1 MKLLRELI
9 DYLKKAFSEKG
20 SPSTSRLL
28 TIPHSVAAIFC
39 LVYVTIVGKHLPS
52 PSEMAGLGSF
62 ATVHYLVN
70 RVSGSWGT
78 KDAKGMTTQQ

>member
-1 MKLLRELI
+1 MKALLRELL

-20 SPSTSRLL
+20 APSTSRLL
-28 TIPHSVAAIFC
+28 TIPHSITAIFC
-39 LVYVTIVGKHLPS
+39 LVYVTMKTGRLPS
-52 PSEMAGLGSF
+52 PTEMAGLGSF

-78 KDAKGMTTQQ
+78 KDSKADAQQ